1 MSLLFSHFF
10 IFAKNI
16 KLMTYEQI
24 LADIKKRDFYPI
36 YFLMGE
42 EPFFIDTISD
52 ELENTIL
59 DEAERSFNQV
69 VLYGSDVNVKDIMS
83 QARAFPMMGEYLVVV
98 VKEAQNVKDIE
109 SLADYLE
116 KLPPT
121 TILIINYKYKK
132 LDKRRALAKYIDKKG
147 VLFESKKL
155 YDDNIPQWIVKYLAA
170 KTYNITPK
178 AAQMLADFI
187 GNDLH
192 KVRNELE
199 KLMVALPPSKRIDD
213 VDVEYN
219 IGISKDFNVFELQ
232 KAIGIKDFV
241 KANQIINYFGDNPND
256 NPIFMTIAVLYG
268 YYTKLL
274 RLHFSADK
282 SKNTLAT
289 MLGVNPYF
297 VKDYLDAAKNYS
309 WVDCMNCI
317 AVLREYDLKSKGYN
331 STSDTTQK
339 ELYREMLFKLINS

>member
-1 MSLLFSHFF
+1 
-10 IFAKNI
+10 
-16 KLMTYEQI
+16 MTYEQI
-24 LADIKKRDFYPI
+24 LSDIKKRIYYPI

-42 EPFFIDTISD
+42 EPFFIDSISD

-69 VLYGSDVNVKDIMS
+69 VIYGSDVDGVKDIIT
-83 QARAFPMMGEYLVVV
+83 QARAFPMMGEYLVVI

-109 SLADYLE
+109 SLADYLD
-116 KLPPT
+116 KLPST
-121 TILIINYKYKK
+121 TILVINYKYKK
-132 LDKRRALAKYIDKKG
+132 LDKRRALAKYVDKKG

-155 YDDNIPQWIVKYLAA
+155 YDDNIPNWIVKYLET
-170 KTYNITPK
+170 KKYSITPK
-178 AAQMLADFI
+178 AAQMLADFL

-199 KLMVALPPSKRIDD
+199 KLMVAVPQSKRIDD

-232 KAIGIKDFV
+232 KAIGSKNLV
-241 KANQIINYFGDNPND
+241 KATQIINYFGDNPND
-256 NPIFMTIAVLYG
+256 NPIFMTIVVLYG

-274 RLHFSADK
+274 KLHFSKDK

-289 MLGVNPYF
+289 VLGVNPFF
-297 VKDYLDAAKNYS
+297 VNDYLEAARNYS
-309 WVDCMNCI
+309 WVDCMNSI
-317 AVLREYDLKSKGYN
+317 AVLREFDMKSKGYN
-331 STSDTTQK
+331 STSDISQK
-339 ELYREMLFKLINS
+339 ELYREMLYKLVNF